1 MFNIIIVCCIFSLSV
16 FIVAAKLNITKN
28 LGIQLFVSIVL
39 GVLGFALWTV
49 TVLYTS

>member
-1 MFNIIIVCCIFSLSV
+1 MKNIIFLCCIFSLIV
-16 FIVAAKLNITKN
+16 FIIAATLNITEN

-39 GVLGFALWTV
+39 GVLGFALYTV